1 MAGAAQR
8 DRAAPD
14 ARGNP
19 SGCVHTPGG
28 RPVRRCR
35 KWFPPHGMPLLRC
48 SRKTIF
54 QSFTRTAVRLPI
66 VVPIEK
72 LLARRFLHLTSGF
85 MAWYAHESSRNCTP
99 LKTCVISGELQEVR
113 KAGAAPLCGELGE
126 TLLRTCR

>member
-8 DRAAPD
+8 DRAARA

-35 KWFPPHGMPLLRC
+35 KWFPPHGAAFTALLEEDHLPVVYADGG
-48 SRKTIF
+48 
-54 QSFTRTAVRLPI
+54 QLPI

-85 MAWYAHESSRNCTP
+85 MAWYAHERNCTP
-99 LKTCVISGELQEVR
+99 PRLE
-113 KAGAAPLCGELGE
+113 
-126 TLLRTCR
+126 